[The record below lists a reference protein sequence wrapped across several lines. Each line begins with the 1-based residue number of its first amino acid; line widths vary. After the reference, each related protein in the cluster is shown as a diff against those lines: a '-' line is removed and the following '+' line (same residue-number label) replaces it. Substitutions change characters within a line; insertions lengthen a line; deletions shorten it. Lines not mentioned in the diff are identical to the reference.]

1 MKQPVKIFLTGLIAS
16 AVFLLVCEY
25 FSGSDLKLRILF
37 DEVKKLQIGAKV
49 DYAHCDQTIGRVANI
64 SLCENGK
71 TAVDLII
78 FSQFNGL
85 VKSGVMFIVDYPL
98 FGKGQS
104 RILMDILSKD
114 IDNPQIKSGTT
125 LNGVTWI
132 FYKMTVAADSI
143 SPVANTV
150 VEHSKILLNEL
161 ESFVKSDDFDRLL
174 ESLNKQAKIISD
186 YTMEQK
192 RKFERDILPEIEKK
206 IAKHYKKLK
215 TIYNQEETEKLK
227 KELDEL
233 KSRLKTN
240 TSLKE

>member
-1 MKQPVKIFLTGLIAS
+1 MKQPVKIILMGFIAS
-16 AVFLLVCEY
+16 VLLLSCGY

-37 DEVKKLQIGAKV
+37 DETKQLQVGAKV
-49 DYAHCDQTIGRVANI
+49 DYAHCDQTVGRVKNV

-78 FSQFNGL
+78 FSQFKGL
-85 VKSGVMFIVDYPL
+85 VRSGVMFVVDYPL
-98 FGKGQS
+98 FSKDPT

-114 IDNPQIKSGTT
+114 IDNPQIKSGAT

-132 FYKMTVAADSI
+132 FYKMAAAADSI

-174 ESLNKQAKIISD
+174 EALEKQAKIISG
-186 YTMEQK
+186 YTIEQK
-192 RKFERDILPEIEKK
+192 RRFEKDILPEIEKK
-206 IAKHYKKLK
+206 IKNHYKRLN
-215 TIYNQEETEKLK
+215 TIYSQEDLK
-227 KELDEL
+227 KIEKELNEL
-233 KSRLKTN
+233 KHSLDIN
-240 TSLKE
+240 TPAKQ